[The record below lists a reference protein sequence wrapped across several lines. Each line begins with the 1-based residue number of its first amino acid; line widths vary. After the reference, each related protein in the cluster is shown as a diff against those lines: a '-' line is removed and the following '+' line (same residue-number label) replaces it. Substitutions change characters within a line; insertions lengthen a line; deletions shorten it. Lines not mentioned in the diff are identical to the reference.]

1 MRGLGNSFSV
11 AFMGVGDHYAEIW
24 YEILDRDN
32 TQWFDC
38 SRLKD
43 KFSAAFWFDWLLQT
57 FIEVNL
63 KMLIVIYM

>member
-38 SRLKD
+38 SHPKD
-43 KFSAAFWFDWLLQT
+43 KFSAAFWLQT

>member
-38 SRLKD
+38 SRPED
-43 KFSAAFWFDWLLQT
+43 KFSAAFWLQT